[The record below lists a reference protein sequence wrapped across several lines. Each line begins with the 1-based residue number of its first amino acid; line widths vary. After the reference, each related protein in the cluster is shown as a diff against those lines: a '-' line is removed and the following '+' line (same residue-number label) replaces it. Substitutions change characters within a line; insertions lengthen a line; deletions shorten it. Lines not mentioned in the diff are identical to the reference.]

1 MDVFEIM
8 SEIGYDP
15 IVPDSMH
22 HSKAAIQKF
31 KFKCEN
37 MAVMGKFINL
47 VSFEN
52 TIYGYYFLFFNINLI
67 RTEIFGSYIDVFYIR
82 ISEKNNPITL

>member
-1 MDVFEIM
+1 
-8 SEIGYDP
+8 
-15 IVPDSMH
+15 
-22 HSKAAIQKF
+22 
-31 KFKCEN
+31 

-52 TIYGYYFLFFNINLI
+52 TIFGYYFLFFNINLI